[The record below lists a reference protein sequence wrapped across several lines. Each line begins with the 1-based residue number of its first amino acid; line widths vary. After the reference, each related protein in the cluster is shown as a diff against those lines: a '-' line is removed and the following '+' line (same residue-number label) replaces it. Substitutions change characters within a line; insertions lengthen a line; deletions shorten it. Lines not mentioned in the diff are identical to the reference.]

1 MKCWGP
7 ICYFKKNIF
16 LLHDIQKLFCLLEV
30 SIDNSFLTSN
40 YLDEL
45 KLELVIKVFNSS
57 SIRDTSWTRI
67 CRFIIFNE
75 WGFRFRDTGWTRIC
89 RFIIFNEWGFRYR
102 DTGWTKICLCIIY
115 IRERGFRYRDTSW
128 TGIWINII
136 IIRVR
141 IQI

>member
-75 WGFRFRDTGWTRIC
+75 WGFR
-89 RFIIFNEWGFRYR
+89 YR